1 MVLKK
6 LRAGKTTTDIAKE
19 FGRSIERAAELVT
32 LFAGKRKSWETPPD
46 TGRPAERKGVASG

>member
-1 MVLKK
+1 MKK